1 MAIPEQAKEFDF
13 QLKIKKKIA
22 RKKEQVYRLFRK
34 RWCGMEP
41 VFQGYQA
48 SLLNSLSR
56 QCEVFENLPKYR
68 IFKNLIYM
76 PQYNCLY
83 SADGYRIDY
92 SCLYRGVGALRRNET
107 KSPERIEIPVK
118 LDRIE
123 QTYIYIGEIRKH
135 FGHFLTESISRLW
148 ITNEFK
154 EYPVIYHL
162 KNGTTSNQE
171 KLLFDTLLE
180 PVNLINK
187 ERLVTFSRPV
197 IIDKIIIPQPSFVN
211 LSNAYQV
218 HSLFPENF
226 ARNTLPQQLETTS
239 QPLYLSRRLLE
250 SSSRN
255 IINELELEKI
265 FLSAGFAICYPEQL
279 SLREQALLI
288 NKHEVII
295 GPIGSALHSILF
307 DISSHRNIVC
317 LTDKDH
323 FNPNFIMID
332 AIKSFQSTY
341 VAALT
346 LDPNCNKYNKNSRW
360 KQNRIA
366 DVDMIVEA
374 LSSLGLM

>member
-1 MAIPEQAKEFDF
+1 MTIPEQVKEFNF
-13 QLKIKKKIA
+13 QLKIQKKIA

-34 RWCGMEP
+34 RWCGMDP
-41 VFQGYQA
+41 VFQGYKT
-48 SLLNSLSR
+48 SLLNSLSK

-68 IFKNLIYM
+68 IFNNLIYT
-76 PQYNCLY
+76 PQYGCLY
-83 SADGYRIDY
+83 SADGYRIDF

-107 KSPERIEIPVK
+107 KSPKRIERPVK

-123 QTYIYIGEIRKH
+123 QTHIYIGEVRKH

-171 KLLFDTLLE
+171 KLLFDTFLE
-180 PVNLINK
+180 SVNLINK
-187 ERLVTFSRPV
+187 ERLVAFSRPV
-197 IIDKIIIPQPSFVN
+197 ILDKVIIPQPSFVN
-211 LSNAYQV
+211 LSSGYKV

-226 ARNTLPQQLETTS
+226 ARNILPQQLEKTS
-239 QPLYLSRRLLE
+239 QPLYLSRRLVE

-265 FLSAGFAICYPEQL
+265 FRSAGFAICYPEQL
-279 SLREQALLI
+279 SLREQVLFI
-288 NKHEVII
+288 NKHKVII
-295 GPIGSALHSILF
+295 GPIGSALHGILF
-307 DISSHRNIVC
+307 DISPHRNIVC

-332 AIKSFQSTY
+332 AIKSVQSAY

-346 LDPNCNKYNKNSRW
+346 LDPNCHKYNKYSRW

-366 DVDMIVEA
+366 DLDMIVEA